1 MSKLLTS
8 DQWQIAQILA
18 HAESNQSIVKK
29 GIYRMK
35 VSDIM
40 STEVICISDGASL
53 KDAHHLMQTRGVRH
67 LPVIS
72 ETDGTLVGVLT
83 HKKMIASVLSMLNKY
98 GQGALDRK
106 ERYTPIATVMD
117 KDCQSLTPD
126 EPLTVVVE
134 YFIGNKL
141 GCLPVVDNN
150 KKVLGIVTSSDF
162 IKLCRTLLQQQA

>member
-1 MSKLLTS
+1 
-8 DQWQIAQILA
+8 
-18 HAESNQSIVKK
+18 
-29 GIYRMK
+29 MK

-53 KDAHHLMQTRGVRH
+53 KDAHHLMQTRSVRH

-72 ETDGTLVGVLT
+72 ETDGTLVGILT

>member
-1 MSKLLTS
+1 
-8 DQWQIAQILA
+8 
-18 HAESNQSIVKK
+18 
-29 GIYRMK
+29 MK

-53 KDAHHLMQTRGVRH
+53 KDAHHLMQTRSVRH

-126 EPLTVVVE
+126 EALSTVVE
-134 YFIGNKL
+134 YFIDNKL

>member
-1 MSKLLTS
+1 
-8 DQWQIAQILA
+8 
-18 HAESNQSIVKK
+18 
-29 GIYRMK
+29 MK

-53 KDAHHLMQTRGVRH
+53 KDAHHLMQTRSVRH

-72 ETDGTLVGVLT
+72 ETDGTLVGILT

-141 GCLPVVDNN
+141 GCLPVVDDN

>member
-1 MSKLLTS
+1 MLSQTRALL
-8 DQWQIAQILA
+8 
-18 HAESNQSIVKK
+18 KK
-29 GIYRMK
+29 EFRMK

-72 ETDGTLVGVLT
+72 ETDGTLVGILT